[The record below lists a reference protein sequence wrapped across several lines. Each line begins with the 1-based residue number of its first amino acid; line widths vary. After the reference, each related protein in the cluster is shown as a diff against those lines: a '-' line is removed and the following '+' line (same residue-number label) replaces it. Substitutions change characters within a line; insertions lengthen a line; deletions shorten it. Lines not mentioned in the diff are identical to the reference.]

1 MNLYGDTKYK
11 NNLLKLNAVFISH
24 FHADHIQRL
33 FAVISERKR
42 VFDELN
48 VKYENLF
55 LLVPL
60 NIVDYLKVYFEIF
73 DKNIFNYVEIIAN
86 FDLYPD
92 EERKANVCTKNTKV
106 N

>member
-24 FHADHIQRL
+24 FHADHIQGL
-33 FAVISERKR
+33 FSVISERKR

-60 NIVDYLKVYFEIF
+60 NIVDYLKVYFDSCSTISRF
-73 DKNIFNYVEIIAN
+73 SVRN
-86 FDLYPD
+86 
-92 EERKANVCTKNTKV
+92 
-106 N
+106 